1 MRAAALVD
9 LSIAVSTLALIA
21 LTGAPRRAPDAP
33 PAHNGALL
41 HPLDAPVC
49 VDGAHH
55 ATAHDLIGAGVTRL
69 ERDKVAAAE
78 LYAGTAPSTVARR
91 LSVGYQTVSR
101 IADAVTTTN
110 NGAPVTS
117 DRGPDSV
124 LVSSGDSR
132 SPDRNNGK

>member
-1 MRAAALVD
+1 
-9 LSIAVSTLALIA
+9 
-21 LTGAPRRAPDAP
+21 
-33 PAHNGALL
+33 L